1 MVPLVISAY
10 CQWILLSGN
19 GVCRCVKLTDN
30 GLLYLTHSCQSLEE
44 LYLYAI
50 PGFVVSTLL
59 SILADITTV
68 WVILCRSNN
77 VGKSFTHFCGAIVLI
92 LSFQNRSMICWLL
105 GVVQFHSS
113 GFSRV
118 FPFSE
123 ATTPWPLWCS
133 GNRWNF
139 HPSPYMFWNSLII
152 VMCCPQGACWCLFP
166 RNVCPSKNME
176 DVR

>member
-77 VGKSFTHFCGAIVLI
+77 VQKSFSLIFVEPLYWSSVFRIEVWFVGTWELCSFTVRAFQEFSHFWKLQLLDLCGAQVTDET
-92 LSFQNRSMICWLL
+92 FTHLL
-105 GVVQFHSS
+105 TCLGTVQ
-113 GFSRV
+113 
-118 FPFSE
+118 
-123 ATTPWPLWCS
+123 
-133 GNRWNF
+133 
-139 HPSPYMFWNSLII
+139 
-152 VMCCPQGACWCLFP
+152 
-166 RNVCPSKNME
+166 
-176 DVR
+176 